1 MSSIITPTDSSSPP
15 IETGG
20 LSIPET
26 VGDSAPLPPGETVL
40 PAIDPHAGGLRELA
54 KLAWPLILSSSF
66 LTIQFFLDAVF
77 LTWYDTRATGAVMLS
92 AVLFWTCFVLL
103 QTTANYAT
111 TFVAQY
117 IGAGR
122 KERVGPAVWQSIYF
136 ALFTGIAFMGL
147 WFLADDV
154 MSYIGH
160 APEVQAMELTYF
172 RCLCFCALPMLITA
186 ACNSFFAGRGESRI
200 VLLVDLCGTIVN
212 VILGYCLI
220 FGALGLPRWGVA
232 GAGWALVCG
241 SWVAASVAFGMMMR
255 RRYRADFATL
265 SGWRFDPPLFKRMM
279 RFGLP
284 AGMQWMFD
292 GLAFTVFIA
301 VVGMFGATQL
311 TASSIA
317 HRINML
323 AFLPMIGIGQAVAV
337 LVGQRLGQN
346 RPDLA
351 ERSAKVGL
359 KVAAGY
365 MTIVALLYVLLPSM
379 FLAPFQ
385 NGEVTDAWRETAAV
399 VTVLLW
405 FVAIYSLFN
414 SIEVVYTFALR
425 GAGDT
430 VFVTW
435 VSILLAWPMMVFP
448 TWLSY
453 RFGWGLYWAWGFASA
468 YIIAIAMVFMFR
480 FRGGKWKSMRV
491 IEHAPVVVP

>member
-1 MSSIITPTDSSSPP
+1 MRNNELVADPLMASNGSPTPPSEPP
-15 IETGG
+15 
-20 LSIPET
+20 
-26 VGDSAPLPPGETVL
+26 APPGV
-40 PAIDPHAGGLRELA
+40 PAECEEAEISLSHAGGLRELIG
-54 KLAWPLILSSSF
+54 LAWPLILSSSF

-77 LTWYDTRATGAVMLS
+77 LTWYHTDAAGAVMVS
-92 AVLFWTCFVLL
+92 AVIFWTCFILL
-103 QTTANYAT
+103 QTTTNYAT

-117 IGAGR
+117 LGAGR
-122 KERVGPAVWQSIYF
+122 KERVGPAVWQAIYF

-147 WFLADDV
+147 AFFTGSI
-154 MSYIGH
+154 MSTIGH
-160 APEVQAMELTYF
+160 APEIQVMESTYF
-172 RCLCFCALPMLITA
+172 YCLCFCALPMLITA
-186 ACNSFFAGRGESRI
+186 ACNSFFAGRGESRV
-200 VLLVDLCGTIVN
+200 VLLVDACGTVVN
-212 VILGYCLI
+212 VVLGYCLI
-220 FGALGLPRWGVA
+220 FGALGLPSLGVA

-241 SWVAASVAFGMMMR
+241 SWVAAGVSFGLMMR
-255 RRYRADFATL
+255 RKYRGEFATL
-265 SGWRFDPPLFKRMM
+265 SGWRFDFSLFRRMM
-279 RFGLP
+279 RYGLP
-284 AGMQWMFD
+284 AGLQWMFD

-301 VVGMFGATQL
+301 VVGMFGATAL
-311 TASSIA
+311 TASSIT

-323 AFLPMIGIGQAVAV
+323 AFLPMIGLGQAVAV

-346 RPDLA
+346 RPELA
-351 ERSAKVGL
+351 ERSAKTGL

-365 MTIVALLYVLLPSM
+365 MSMVALLYVLLPSV

-385 NGEVTDAWRETAAV
+385 NGAESERWLETAAV

-448 TWLSY
+448 TWLAWK
-453 RFGWGLYWAWGFASA
+453 FGWGLYWAWGFASA
-468 YIIAIAMVFMFR
+468 YIIAIALVFMFR

-491 IEHAPVVVP
+491 IEAAPAIA

>member
-1 MSSIITPTDSSSPP
+1 MSRIITPTDSSSPP
-15 IETGG
+15 VEPGG
-20 LSIPET
+20 LSIPDT
-26 VGDSAPLPPGETVL
+26 AGDSPPLPPGETVL
-40 PAIDPHAGGLRELA
+40 PAIDPHAGGLRELLT
-54 KLAWPLILSSSF
+54 LAWPLILSSSF

-77 LTWYDTRATGAVMLS
+77 LTWYDPKATGAVLLS
-92 AVLFWTCFVLL
+92 IVVFWTCFVLL

-136 ALFTGIAFMGL
+136 ALVAGIGFMGMA
-147 WFLADDV
+147 FLVDDAIAA
-154 MSYIGH
+154 IGH
-160 APEVQAMELTYF
+160 APDVQVMEATYLH
-172 RCLCFCALPMLITA
+172 CLCFCALPMLITA
-186 ACNSFFAGRGESRI
+186 ACNSFFAGRGESRV
-200 VLLVDLCGTIVN
+200 VLLVDVCGTIVN
-212 VILGYCLI
+212 IVLGYCLI

-241 SWVAASVAFGMMMR
+241 SWVAAGVSFGMMMR
-255 RRYRADFATL
+255 RRYRAEFATL
-265 SGWRFDPPLFKRMM
+265 SGWRFEFTLFKRMM
-279 RFGLP
+279 RYGLP

-301 VVGMFGATQL
+301 LVGMFGAIQL
-311 TASSIA
+311 TASGIA
-317 HRINML
+317 QRINML
-323 AFLPMIGIGQAVAV
+323 AFLPMLGLGQAVAV

-351 ERSAKVGL
+351 EKSAIMGL
-359 KVAAGY
+359 KVAASF
-365 MTIVALLYVLLPSM
+365 MSLIALLYVLLPSV
-379 FLAPFQ
+379 FLAPFN
-385 NGEVTDAWRETAAV
+385 NGEATDEWRETAAV

-405 FVAIYSLFN
+405 FIAVYSLFN

-448 TWLSY
+448 TWLAWK
-453 RFGWGLYWAWGFASA
+453 FNWGLYWAWGFASA

-491 IEHAPVVVP
+491 IEHAPVVP